1 MDKDNAMAMART
13 LGAAPR
19 WAPVVGSHRQIRFRR
34 RSAPAFRRLLGQFTA
49 LPDRGAGTAPDDL
62 PAEFFR
68 FPPF

>member
-1 MDKDNAMAMART
+1 MAMART

-19 WAPVVGSHRQIRFRR
+19 WAPVVDRIGKSA
-34 RSAPAFRRLLGQFTA
+34 SAAGPAPAFRRLLGQFAA
-49 LPDRGAGTAPDDL
+49 LPDRGAGTAPADL

>member
-1 MDKDNAMAMART
+1 MAMART

-34 RSAPAFRRLLGQFTA
+34 PSAPAFRRLLGQFAA